1 MQSLDAIYAAGVFR
15 PTGEVRLPDQS
26 RVRITFEPIDAAE
39 AERERL
45 ESLDAIHEVLDERYS
60 SGETDVAARHNEIE
74 DKSWITGVN
83 QAWAEDWSDPRED
96 IYTINDGESFH
107 GPR

>member
-15 PTGEVRLPDQS
+15 PTGEVSLPDQS

-45 ESLDAIHEVLDERYS
+45 ESLEAIYEVLDQRYS
-60 SGETDVAARHNEIE
+60 SGETDVAARHNEH
-74 DKSWITGVN
+74 
-83 QAWAEDWSDPRED
+83 QP
-96 IYTINDGESFH
+96 
-107 GPR
+107 